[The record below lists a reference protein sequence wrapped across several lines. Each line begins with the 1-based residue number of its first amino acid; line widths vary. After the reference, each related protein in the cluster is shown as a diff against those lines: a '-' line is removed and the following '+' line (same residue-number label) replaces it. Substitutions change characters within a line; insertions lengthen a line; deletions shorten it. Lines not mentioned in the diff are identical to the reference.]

1 MYVWL
6 YTLLTL
12 IPFIGSQLQCS
23 QSIALTYHLINYLGP
38 ETWLRE
44 WYYNFWWR
52 KNGVSFCGPLEKYV
66 YQDKSTHSFV
76 NKNDLDSFSEEHVC
90 LRIVIVAIKTLLLLQ
105 IWLILVSTIFL
116 KKHLWLIE
124 DVNRIRNERPFL
136 KYFRLQLLFRIT
148 EKSTSFNIIITEKIT
163 NKSYKDIKHLLIG
176 LKCLFT
182 IMWTKLILAQHHS
195 LTRKSSSCRFY
206 IICDRSMA
214 CIFSHANP
222 INYHSDF

>member
-1 MYVWL
+1 MWTCESICVFIGLWTALSTTHFVCMTL

-90 LRIVIVAIKTLLLLQ
+90 LRITLD
-105 IWLILVSTIFL
+105 V
-116 KKHLWLIE
+116 LWEFCFIPRRYT
-124 DVNRIRNERPFL
+124 DFQNMN
-136 KYFRLQLLFRIT
+136 
-148 EKSTSFNIIITEKIT
+148 N
-163 NKSYKDIKHLLIG
+163 
-176 LKCLFT
+176 
-182 IMWTKLILAQHHS
+182 
-195 LTRKSSSCRFY
+195 
-206 IICDRSMA
+206 
-214 CIFSHANP
+214 CIFK
-222 INYHSDF
+222 